1 MIEVF
6 EQTCNVTRRFG
17 LMIRVVFGDVDDV
30 FLFLF
35 AFFGCSNH
43 FFDAFIN
50 VKEVLFFVIFILN

>member
-1 MIEVF
+1 VIEVF

-35 AFFGCSNH
+35 AFFG
-43 FFDAFIN
+43 
-50 VKEVLFFVIFILN
+50 